1 MKPLVNEILQRIIHK
16 AMLGNAAESVKL
28 RGGNAHPEVR
38 AKTLGIG
45 TRVSRVLA
53 AFIYDMQ
60 LAGRKALV
68 QSICQLLCCGGHQDS
83 DFM

>member
-1 MKPLVNEILQRIIHK
+1 
-16 AMLGNAAESVKL
+16 
-28 RGGNAHPEVR
+28 
-38 AKTLGIG
+38 
-45 TRVSRVLA
+45 VLA
-53 AFIYDMQ
+53 AFINDLQ